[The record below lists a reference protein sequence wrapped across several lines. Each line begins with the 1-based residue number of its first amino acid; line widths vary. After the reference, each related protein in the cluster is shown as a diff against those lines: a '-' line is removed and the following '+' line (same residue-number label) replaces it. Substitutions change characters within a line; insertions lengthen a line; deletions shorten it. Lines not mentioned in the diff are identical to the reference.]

1 MEKGT
6 KEMNEEEKNLGQRKS
21 SAPYAIVAGIIF
33 ALDALRSL
41 RALINHYSFFAVLEI
56 IAFAILAFSFIT
68 KQKNFLPAA
77 GFGIVSVDC
86 LISFSRVFERLS
98 PIDKILN
105 ILSILGY
112 LLAALICLVNLTD
125 MLPQL
130 KKPLSGLWFVPSILI
145 FCQSLYYFVSILVVA
160 LEYFDVGYFSYSLW
174 DLLLGLLFVL
184 GDLLALLWATH
195 PDGLRTAAPASVSY
209 SQPDGTPGQAPDV
222 MPEAYCGMAKHIL
235 LLLFTFGIWPL
246 IWVYRMTRYTNAVK
260 DEPERNPTTKLLL
273 CMFIP
278 FYSIYWTYKTAQRID
293 KLAAAK
299 SVSSDIATLCLI
311 LEFFIPIVPMI
322 LMQDKLNSVVTARS
336 VPPQAPQYSQPQAPQ
351 YSQPQEAAYAQPQTA
366 SSVAD
371 ELKTYKDLL
380 DSGILTQEEFDAKKK
395 QLLGL

>member
-1 MEKGT
+1 
-6 KEMNEEEKNLGQRKS
+6 MNEEEKNLGQRKS
-21 SAPYAIVAGIIF
+21 SAPYAIVASILFI
-33 ALDALRSL
+33 ADALQFI
-41 RALINHYSFFAVLEI
+41 LIRIEYGI
-56 IAFAILAFSFIT
+56 PFSFYSYAWI
-68 KQKNFLPAA
+68 A
-77 GFGIVSVDC
+77 SC
-86 LISFSRVFERLS
+86 LISAVVLMIR
-98 PIDKILN
+98 PKN
-105 ILSILGY
+105 ILPALCFALLSVFDLYDLIASSGYTFASLVSYLLTFLGS

-130 KKPLSGLWFVPSILI
+130 KKPLSGLWFLPAILAACMP
-145 FCQSLYYFVSILVVA
+145 FYYFVRTLA
-160 LEYFDVGYFSYSLW
+160 DVLRYSAYSLHPFW
-174 DLLLGLLFVL
+174 NLLLNLLPAIATLF
-184 GDLLALLWATH
+184 ALLWATH

>member
-1 MEKGT
+1 MSFG
-6 KEMNEEEKNLGQRKS
+6 LYSYVWIACRLIL
-21 SAPYAIVAGIIF
+21 AIVLMIRPKNILPALCF
-33 ALDALRSL
+33 ALLSIFNLYD
-41 RALINHYSFFAVLEI
+41 LINSNFARFNL
-56 IAFAILAFSFIT
+56 FSYG
-68 KQKNFLPAA
+68 LSCL
-77 GFGIVSVDC
+77 GF
-86 LISFSRVFERLS
+86 
-98 PIDKILN
+98 
-105 ILSILGY
+105 

-130 KKPLSGLWFVPSILI
+130 KKPLSGLWFLPAILATYKPV
-145 FCQSLYYFVSILVVA
+145 FYFVLAVRTLANVLRYSV
-160 LEYFDVGYFSYSLW
+160 DFSPFL
-174 DLLLGLLFVL
+174 DLLLFALLDSLPVIATLF
-184 GDLLALLWATH
+184 ALLWATH
-195 PDGLRTAAPASVSY
+195 PDGLRTAAPVSASY
-209 SQPDGTPGQAPDV
+209 SQPDGTPGHAPDV

-235 LLLFTFGIWPL
+235 LILFTFGIWPL

-299 SVSSDIATLCLI
+299 RVPSDIATLCLI

-336 VPPQAPQYSQPQAPQ
+336 VPPQAPQYSQPQ
-351 YSQPQEAAYAQPQTA
+351 EAAYAQPQTA

-380 DSGILTQEEFDAKKK
+380 DSGVLTQEEFDAKKK

>member
-1 MEKGT
+1 
-6 KEMNEEEKNLGQRKS
+6 MNEEEKNLGQRKS

-41 RALINHYSFFAVLEI
+41 RALINYYTFFAVLEI

-77 GFGIVSVDC
+77 GFGIMSVNW
-86 LISFSRVFERLS
+86 LIDLVRVFERLS
-98 PIDKILN
+98 PISKILH

-112 LLAALICLVNLTD
+112 LLAALICLANLTD

-145 FCQSLYYFVSILVVA
+145 FCRSLYFFVSILA
-160 LEYFDVGYFSYSLW
+160 DTLKYFDVGYFFRSLW
-174 DLLLGLLFVL
+174 NLLLGLLFAL
-184 GDLLALLWATH
+184 GDLFALLWTTH
-195 PDGLRTAAPASVSY
+195 PDGLRTAAPASASY

-246 IWVYRMTRYTNAVK
+246 IWVYRMTRYTNAVQ

-293 KLAAAK
+293 KMAAAK

>member
-1 MEKGT
+1 
-6 KEMNEEEKNLGQRKS
+6 MNEEEKNLGQRKS

-33 ALDALRSL
+33 ALNALWSL
-41 RALINHYSFFAVLEI
+41 SDLINYYSFSAVLEI

-112 LLAALICLVNLTD
+112 LLAALICLANLTD

-130 KKPLSGLWFVPSILI
+130 KKPLSGLWFLPAILAACMP
-145 FCQSLYYFVSILVVA
+145 FYYFVRTLA
-160 LEYFDVGYFSYSLW
+160 DVLIYSAYSLHPFW
-174 DLLLGLLFVL
+174 NLLLNLLPAIATLF
-184 GDLLALLWATH
+184 ALLWATH

-336 VPPQAPQYSQPQAPQ
+336 VPPQAPQYSQPQ
-351 YSQPQEAAYAQPQTA
+351 EAAYAQPQTA

-380 DSGILTQEEFDAKKK
+380 DSGVLTQEEFDAKKK

>member
-1 MEKGT
+1 
-6 KEMNEEEKNLGQRKS
+6 MNEEEKNLGQRKS
-21 SAPYAIVAGIIF
+21 SAPYAIVASILFIADALQFILIRIEYGMSFGLYSYVWIACRLILAIVLMIRPKNILLALCF
-33 ALDALRSL
+33 ALLSIFNL
-41 RALINHYSFFAVLEI
+41 YN
-56 IAFAILAFSFIT
+56 
-68 KQKNFLPAA
+68 
-77 GFGIVSVDC
+77 
-86 LISFSRVFERLS
+86 LISSNFVRFNLFSYGLS
-98 PIDKILN
+98 C
-105 ILSILGY
+105 LGF
-112 LLAALICLVNLTD
+112 LLAALICLANLTD

-130 KKPLSGLWFVPSILI
+130 KKPLSGLWFLPAILAAYKPVSN
-145 FCQSLYYFVSILVVA
+145 FVLAVRTQAYALRYSAYFPPPVL
-160 LEYFDVGYFSYSLW
+160 
-174 DLLLGLLFVL
+174 DLLLFALLDSLPVIATLF
-184 GDLLALLWATH
+184 ALLWATH

-336 VPPQAPQYSQPQAPQ
+336 VPPQAPQYSQPQ
-351 YSQPQEAAYAQPQTA
+351 EAAYAQPQTA

>member
-1 MEKGT
+1 
-6 KEMNEEEKNLGQRKS
+6 MNEEEKNLGQRKS
-21 SAPYAIVAGIIF
+21 SAPYAIVASILFIADALQFILIRIEYGMSFGLYSYVWIAVSLFLAVVLMIRPKNILPALCF
-33 ALDALRSL
+33 ALLSIFNL
-41 RALINHYSFFAVLEI
+41 YN
-56 IAFAILAFSFIT
+56 
-68 KQKNFLPAA
+68 
-77 GFGIVSVDC
+77 
-86 LISFSRVFERLS
+86 LISSNFVRFNLFSYGLS
-98 PIDKILN
+98 C
-105 ILSILGY
+105 LGF
-112 LLAALICLVNLTD
+112 LLAALICLANLTD

-130 KKPLSGLWFVPSILI
+130 KKPLSGLWFLPAILAAYKPVSN
-145 FCQSLYYFVSILVVA
+145 FVLAVRTQAYALRYSAYFPPPVL
-160 LEYFDVGYFSYSLW
+160 
-174 DLLLGLLFVL
+174 DLLLFALLDSLPVIATLF
-184 GDLLALLWATH
+184 ALLWATH

-336 VPPQAPQYSQPQAPQ
+336 VPPQAPQYSQPQ
-351 YSQPQEAAYAQPQTA
+351 EAAYAQPQTA

-380 DSGILTQEEFDAKKK
+380 DSGILTQEVFDAKKK

>member
-1 MEKGT
+1 
-6 KEMNEEEKNLGQRKS
+6 MNEEEKNLGQRKS

-41 RALINHYSFFAVLEI
+41 RALINYYTFFAVLEI

-77 GFGIVSVDC
+77 GFGIMSVNW
-86 LISFSRVFERLS
+86 LIDLVRVFERLS
-98 PIDKILN
+98 PISKILH

-112 LLAALICLVNLTD
+112 LLAALICLANLTD

-145 FCQSLYYFVSILVVA
+145 FCRSLYFFVSILA
-160 LEYFDVGYFSYSLW
+160 DTLKYFDVGYFFRSLW
-174 DLLLGLLFVL
+174 NLLLGLLFAL
-184 GDLLALLWATH
+184 GDLFALLWTTH
-195 PDGLRTAAPASVSY
+195 PDGLRTAAPASASY

-336 VPPQAPQYSQPQAPQ
+336 VPPQAPQYSQPQ
-351 YSQPQEAAYAQPQTA
+351 EAAYAQPQTA

-380 DSGILTQEEFDAKKK
+380 DSGVLTQEEFDAKKK

>member
-21 SAPYAIVAGIIF
+21 SAPYAIVASILFIAEVLQYILIRIEYGWSVGLYSYVWIAVNLFLAIVLMIRPKNILPALCF
-33 ALDALRSL
+33 ALLSVFDLYDLIASKGYTLIYYALNY
-41 RALINHYSFFAVLEI
+41 ALP
-56 IAFAILAFSFIT
+56 
-68 KQKNFLPAA
+68 FL
-77 GFGIVSVDC
+77 GS
-86 LISFSRVFERLS
+86 
-98 PIDKILN
+98 
-105 ILSILGY
+105 
-112 LLAALICLVNLTD
+112 LLAALICLANLTD

-145 FCQSLYYFVSILVVA
+145 FCQSLYYFVSILVVT
-160 LEYFDVGYFSYSLW
+160 LEYSDVGYFSYSLW
-174 DLLLGLLFVL
+174 NLLLGLLPVL
-184 GDLLALLWATH
+184 GDFFALLWATH
-195 PDGLRTAAPASVSY
+195 PDGFRTAAPASVSY

-336 VPPQAPQYSQPQAPQ
+336 VPPQAPQYSQPQ
-351 YSQPQEAAYAQPQTA
+351 EAAYAQPQTA

-380 DSGILTQEEFDAKKK
+380 DSGVLTQEEFDAKKK

>member
-1 MEKGT
+1 
-6 KEMNEEEKNLGQRKS
+6 MNEEEKNLGQRKS

-41 RALINHYSFFAVLEI
+41 RALINYYTFFAVLEI

-77 GFGIVSVDC
+77 GFGIMSVNW
-86 LISFSRVFERLS
+86 LIDLVRVFERLS
-98 PIDKILN
+98 PISKILH

-112 LLAALICLVNLTD
+112 LLAALICLANLTD

-145 FCQSLYYFVSILVVA
+145 FCRSLYFFVSILA
-160 LEYFDVGYFSYSLW
+160 DTLKYFDVGYFFRSLW
-174 DLLLGLLFVL
+174 NLLLGLLFAL
-184 GDLLALLWATH
+184 GDLFALLWTTH
-195 PDGLRTAAPASVSY
+195 PDGIRTAAPTSVSY

-235 LLLFTFGIWPL
+235 LILFTFGIWPL

-299 SVSSDIATLCLI
+299 RVPSDIATLCLI

-336 VPPQAPQYSQPQAPQ
+336 AAPQAPQ

-380 DSGILTQEEFDAKKK
+380 DSGVLTQEEFDAKKK

>member
-1 MEKGT
+1 
-6 KEMNEEEKNLGQRKS
+6 MNEEEKNLGQRKS

-41 RALINHYSFFAVLEI
+41 RALINYYTFFAVLEI

-77 GFGIVSVDC
+77 GFGIMSVNW
-86 LISFSRVFERLS
+86 LIDLVRVFERLS
-98 PIDKILN
+98 PISKILH

-112 LLAALICLVNLTD
+112 LLAALICLANLTD

-145 FCQSLYYFVSILVVA
+145 FCRSLYFFVSILA
-160 LEYFDVGYFSYSLW
+160 DTLKYFDVGYFFRSLW
-174 DLLLGLLFVL
+174 NLLLGLLFAL
-184 GDLLALLWATH
+184 GDLFALLWTTH
-195 PDGLRTAAPASVSY
+195 PDGLRTAAPASASY
-209 SQPDGTPGQAPDV
+209 SQPDGTPGHAPDV

-336 VPPQAPQYSQPQAPQ
+336 VPPQAPQYSQPQ
-351 YSQPQEAAYAQPQTA
+351 EAAYAQPQTA

-380 DSGILTQEEFDAKKK
+380 DSGVLTQEEFDAKKK

>member
-1 MEKGT
+1 
-6 KEMNEEEKNLGQRKS
+6 MNEEEKNLGQRKS

-41 RALINHYSFFAVLEI
+41 RALINYYTFFAVLEI

-77 GFGIVSVDC
+77 GFGIMSVNW
-86 LISFSRVFERLS
+86 LIDLVRVFERLS
-98 PIDKILN
+98 PISKILH

-112 LLAALICLVNLTD
+112 LLAALICLANLTD

-145 FCQSLYYFVSILVVA
+145 FCRSLYFFVSILA
-160 LEYFDVGYFSYSLW
+160 DTLKYFDVGYFFRSLW
-174 DLLLGLLFVL
+174 NLLLGLLFAL
-184 GDLLALLWATH
+184 GDLFALLWTTH
-195 PDGLRTAAPASVSY
+195 PDGLRTAAPASASY
-209 SQPDGTPGQAPDV
+209 SQPGGTPGQAPDV

-336 VPPQAPQYSQPQAPQ
+336 VPPQAPQYSK
-351 YSQPQEAAYAQPQTA
+351 PQEAAYAQPQTA

-380 DSGILTQEEFDAKKK
+380 DSGVLTQEEFDAKKK

>member
-1 MEKGT
+1 
-6 KEMNEEEKNLGQRKS
+6 MNEEEKNLGQRKS

-77 GFGIVSVDC
+77 GFGIMSVNW
-86 LISFSRVFERLS
+86 LIDLVRVFERLL
-98 PIDKILN
+98 PISKILD
-105 ILSILGY
+105 ILAILGY

-145 FCQSLYYFVSILVVA
+145 FCQSLYYFVSILVDT
-160 LEYFDVGYFSYSLW
+160 LEYLEYLDVGYFFHSLW
-174 DLLLGLLFVL
+174 NLLLGLLFVL

-293 KLAAAK
+293 KMAAAK